1 MPKWQTSIF
10 TLFSLATLSDLN
22 GDLSVVQ
29 CQNDALK
36 VRGGGGGGAV
46 GSLKDMIS
54 M

>member
-22 GDLSVVQ
+22 RDLSVVQ
-29 CQNDALK
+29 CQNNALK
-36 VRGGGGGGAV
+36 VRGGGAV